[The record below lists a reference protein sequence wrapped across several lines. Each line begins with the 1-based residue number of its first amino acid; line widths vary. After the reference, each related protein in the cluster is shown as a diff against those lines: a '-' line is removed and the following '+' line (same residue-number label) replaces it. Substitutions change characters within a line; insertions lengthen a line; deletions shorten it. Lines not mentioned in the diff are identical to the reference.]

1 MCWCNL
7 LRHMYVLRTWCTCI
21 RITQSSSSSTQYVC
35 VCEWVKWP
43 LMTTL
48 FSLFCPL
55 LSSCY
60 VLVHW
65 SCACVCVCAK
75 RERETQR
82 KLRVAKAKWGASK
95 RARKRERASERD
107 RTSQGWKERKKNAL
121 QSNGRLFDALPLVV
135 VRALVGDGDDVLFSS
150 SLLALHFSLACS
162 LFAQH
167 ATSGLSSH
175 TMLLTLFASAPF
187 FSPCSSFFLSV
198 KRPATTAHNETTIY
212 FPSSS

>member
-1 MCWCNL
+1 
-7 LRHMYVLRTWCTCI
+7 
-21 RITQSSSSSTQYVC
+21 
-35 VCEWVKWP
+35 
-43 LMTTL
+43 
-48 FSLFCPL
+48 
-55 LSSCY
+55 
-60 VLVHW
+60 
-65 SCACVCVCAK
+65 
-75 RERETQR
+75 
-82 KLRVAKAKWGASK
+82 
-95 RARKRERASERD
+95 
-107 RTSQGWKERKKNAL
+107 
-121 QSNGRLFDALPLVV
+121 LVV